1 MGLAKVAVQCSAS
14 TFVVKIATFAKP
26 KNVSV
31 MPADRKTTTYI
42 SIDNNEIIF
51 VVSDLLDLELI
62 NAPQNV
68 KEHLL
73 KYSAD
78 KFQRV
83 ELTEEAVKLAD
94 TYIDEKVVG
103 KTSLEDCRHI
113 AMATIHKV
121 DVLASWNFKH
131 IVNLDRIKGYNSV
144 NLRLGY
150 SMIEIRSPKDLVN
163 YGND

>member
-1 MGLAKVAVQCSAS
+1 MKQ
-14 TFVVKIATFAKP
+14 KIYIDTSIVGGFF
-26 KNVSV
+26 
-31 MPADRKTTTYI
+31 DEEFQETTGKLFERLER
-42 SIDNNEIIF
+42 NEIIF

-62 NAPQNV
+62 NAPQRV
-68 KEHLL
+68 RDLL
-73 KYSAD
+73 LNYSPE
-78 KFQRV
+78 KFQRI
-83 ELTEEAVKLAD
+83 ELSEEAVKLAD
-94 TYIDEKVVG
+94 TYIIEKVVG

-144 NLRLGY
+144 NMKLGY
-150 SMIEIRSPKDLVN
+150 ALIEIRSPKDLIN

>member
-1 MGLAKVAVQCSAS
+1 MKQKIYIDTSVVGGYFDEEFREATVALFNRLEKGEIV
-14 TFVVKIATFAKP
+14 FVI
-26 KNVSV
+26 
-31 MPADRKTTTYI
+31 
-42 SIDNNEIIF
+42 
-51 VVSDLLDLELI
+51 SDLLDLELI
-62 NAPQNV
+62 NAPQKV
-68 KEHLL
+68 RELL
-73 KYSAD
+73 YNYSSD

-94 TYIDEKVVG
+94 TYVSEKVVG

-113 AMATIHKV
+113 ALATINKV

-131 IVNLDRIKGYNSV
+131 IVNLDKIKGYNSV

-150 SMIEIRSPKDLVN
+150 PMIEIRSPKDLVN

>member
-1 MGLAKVAVQCSAS
+1 MKQRIYIDTS
-14 TFVVKIATFAKP
+14 VVGGYFDEEFEEATKKLFE
-26 KNVSV
+26 
-31 MPADRKTTTYI
+31 RL
-42 SIDNNEIIF
+42 DNNEIIF

-62 NAPQNV
+62 NAPKHV
-68 KEHLL
+68 GGHLL
-73 KYSAD
+73 KYAAD

-83 ELTEEAVKLAD
+83 ELTEEAIKLAD
-94 TYIDEKVVG
+94 AYITEKVVG
-103 KTSLEDCRHI
+103 RTSLEDCRHI

>member
-1 MGLAKVAVQCSAS
+1 MKQRIYIDTS
-14 TFVVKIATFAKP
+14 VVGGYFDEEFKEATIKLFERLENK
-26 KNVSV
+26 
-31 MPADRKTTTYI
+31 
-42 SIDNNEIIF
+42 EILF

-62 NAPQNV
+62 YAPQHV
-68 KEHLL
+68 REHIL
-73 KYSAD
+73 KYSSD

-83 ELTEEAVKLAD
+83 ELTEEAIKLAD
-94 TYIDEKVVG
+94 SYIDEKVVG

-113 AMATIHKV
+113 ALATIHKV

-144 NLRLGY
+144 NLRMGY

-163 YGND
+163 YENN